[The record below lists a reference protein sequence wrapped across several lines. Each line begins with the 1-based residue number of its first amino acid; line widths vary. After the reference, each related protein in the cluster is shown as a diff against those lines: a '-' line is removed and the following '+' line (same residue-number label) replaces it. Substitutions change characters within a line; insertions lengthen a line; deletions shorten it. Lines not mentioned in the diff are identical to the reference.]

1 MLRWLIVIIVF
12 LLIEIYAFQ
21 AFKTASKNGWLTKS
35 YIIINSLVF
44 INLFYRIFN
53 VYLKDLD
60 YSDSHTLFPIPFAL
74 FFTLFC
80 FKLILIFS
88 IDLFFVA
95 TN

>member
-1 MLRWLIVIIVF
+1 MFIVVF

-21 AFKTASKNGWLTKS
+21 AFKTASKNGWFTKS

-60 YSDSHTLFPIPFAL
+60 YLERL
-74 FFTLFC
+74 R
-80 FKLILIFS
+80 
-88 IDLFFVA
+88 
-95 TN
+95 